1 MASWI
6 LVFAFTVPNNANFN
20 KPVIM
25 DHFTTKAQCE
35 ESLLKLRL
43 QYKEF
48 EIPGEGFCWGEQR

>member
-25 DHFTTKAQCE
+25 DHFTTRQQCE
-35 ESLLKLRL
+35 TTLAYIEANYREVNITGK
-43 QYKEF
+43 
-48 EIPGEGFCWGEQR
+48 GFCWGEQR